1 MPCNMYKTETHL
13 HVSEVSACSRLSAE
27 EMVKLYFEAGYRT
40 IFVSDHFKQNY
51 FDSLGDIAWEEKIKN
66 FLSGYRKAKA
76 LASQYGMHVLL
87 AAEVTLVP
95 NHYLLYGVTEEFL
108 CKFPALYNMEK
119 DRFYEAAKEHGIFV
133 VQAHPF
139 RDGKCVPT
147 PQYADGFEIYNSN
160 PRHNDFNDKAENI
173 AKENGL
179 YITAGSD
186 AHRLEDIA
194 GSGILTE
201 VEIKTTEDFV
211 NVIKGGA
218 FQIIRG

>member
-1 MPCNMYKTETHL
+1 MYKTETHL

-139 RDGKCVPT
+139 RDGVCYPT
-147 PQYADGFEIYNSN
+147 PEYVEAFEVHNTS
-160 PRHNDFNDKAENI
+160 PRHDDFDDKAI
-173 AKENGL
+173 AVAKEHDL
-179 YITAGSD
+179 YMTGGSD
-186 AHRLEDIA
+186 CHRPDDL
-194 GSGILTE
+194 GLGGIETE
-201 VEIKTTEDFV
+201 NEIKTVKDYIDAV
-211 NVIKGGA
+211 KSGKAVILNG
-218 FQIIRG
+218 